1 MEHFGLWGIV
11 PPLLT
16 ITLAL
21 ITKDVIVSLFL
32 GILSGTLIVAGGN
45 PLFALMNATDLIAQ
59 SLNDAWNIRIFL
71 FCALLGGLVGM
82 LSKTGAAGAL
92 GQLAAQKIKT
102 RKSTLFTAW
111 CLGLFIFIDDYFN
124 TLTVGTIM
132 RPITDKQNISRAKL
146 AHIIDSTAA
155 PICISIPVS
164 SWVVT
169 VMSVVK
175 SSDGFSKLG
184 ISEFEFFLKAVPY
197 NMYALL
203 TLCMIMVLILSGR
216 DFGPMK
222 HSERLAR
229 EKKLLFNEELYGT
242 AGGDIPIAYNKR
254 AKAVDMIFPILV
266 LISAALFFF
275 PFTTWL
281 KAVQS
286 GSSAGILEARHAIPL
301 SRAFAESDASI
312 ALLYAASLTILF
324 TYLYFISRKLLTV
337 KDASRAFKDGI
348 ASMVPALI
356 ILTLAW
362 TIGSVIKAAPAEGGL
377 GLAKYLA
384 EMVTAR
390 YFPLW
395 LLPAAVF
402 VCSALISFSTGT
414 SWGTFTIM
422 IPIVLPIALALAEMQ
437 MITGDAL
444 LNAALINVGA
454 VLSGAV
460 FGDHASP
467 ISDTTILSSTGA
479 GCPHL
484 EHVTTQMPY
493 ALFASVCAFAGFIV
507 SGIFLNAAIGWAVT
521 LIIFVFGFVLLPR
534 LLPEHRSKKTAERR

>member
-1 MEHFGLWGIV
+1 MEHFGIWGIV

-16 ITLAL
+16 IILAL
-21 ITKDVIVSLFL
+21 FTKDVIISLFL
-32 GILSGTLIVAGGN
+32 GILSGTLIAAGGN
-45 PLFALMNATDLIAQ
+45 PFSAVMNATDLIAQ

-71 FCALLGGLVGM
+71 FCALLGGVVGM

-92 GQLAAQKIKT
+92 GQCAAGKIKT
-102 RKSTLFTAW
+102 RKSTLLTAW
-111 CLGLFIFIDDYFN
+111 FLGLFIFIDDYFN
-124 TLTVGTIM
+124 SLTVGTIM
-132 RPITDKQNISRAKL
+132 RPITDKQKISRAKL

-164 SWVVT
+164 SWVVS

-175 SSDGFSKLG
+175 SSDGFPQLG
-184 ISEFEFFLKAVPY
+184 ISEFEFFLRVIPY
-197 NMYALL
+197 NIYALV
-203 TLCMIMVLILSGR
+203 TLLMTMVLIVSGR

-222 HSERLAR
+222 QSERLAR
-229 EKKLLFNEELYGT
+229 EKQQLLNEELYGT
-242 AGGDIPIAYNKR
+242 AGGDIPIAYNER
-254 AKAVDMIFPILV
+254 ATAFDMVFPILV

-275 PFTTWL
+275 PFTAWL
-281 KAVQS
+281 
-286 GSSAGILEARHAIPL
+286 HAIQNGLYTDIFEVWQLIPL
-301 SRAFAESDASI
+301 SRAFAEADASV
-312 ALLYAASLTILF
+312 ALFYAVVVAILF
-324 TYLYFISRKLLTV
+324 TYIYFIIRKLLTI
-337 KDASRAFKDGI
+337 KDASLALKDGI
-348 ASMVPALI
+348 SSMVPALI

-384 EMVTAR
+384 EIVTAGH
-390 YFPLW
+390 FPLG

-402 VCSALISFSTGT
+402 VCSALIAFSTGT

-437 MITGDAL
+437 MIAGNTL
-444 LNAALINVGA
+444 VTVALINIGA

-493 ALFASVCAFAGFIV
+493 ALFASVCACTGFAV
-507 SGIFLNAAIGWAVT
+507 SGIFLNAVIGWTAALAV
-521 LIIFVFGFVLLPR
+521 FAAGFMLLPR
-534 LLPEHRSKKTAERR
+534 LLPEQRSKKQC